1 MDGLLQ
7 RLREFGPTRLAAM
20 GGVAVAVLGLIGFLA
35 LSGGGGPM
43 EPLFQRIDPS
53 DQQEILTILDSRGV
67 NSQVE
72 GDTILVPS
80 NEIPAL
86 RIELA
91 RLGLPSNSGAVG
103 NELFDA
109 DTPLGMTEAEQRIR
123 RQRALEGELERTI
136 KALETIRAARVHL
149 VLPEREIFSRQRREA
164 RSSVLVQTTN
174 RQKLNPQEVSS
185 IEQIIAAAVPGLR
198 AENISIADEAGNLYR
213 RGNEDE
219 ETALASRAEEQRLN
233 EEARLTRQIET
244 LVGRTVGPA
253 NVRAE
258 VNAELDFNRESINE
272 EIYAP
277 DAAVP
282 RSTQVVEEEAE
293 STETQ
298 GEDPV
303 TVAQNLPDANTA
315 ITTGAGS
322 FQRST
327 RVEETTNFEVSR
339 QFKTSIRETAQV
351 KRLSVAVLVNHKEVD
366 RIGPEG
372 EVMRAADGTRLKD
385 YVERTDA
392 EMAEIR
398 NLVLGAIGF
407 NPDREDNIQIVNL
420 PFFET
425 QLDDPIVDTIL
436 GMPKEDLFRILEFLV
451 LGVVVVLVILLVVR
465 PLIARALDQDEEE
478 EGAIGLPDR
487 PGQAL
492 LAGDLAGVL
501 DESAEMEALEQMI
514 DINQVEGRVRA
525 SSLRKIGEIVD
536 KHPEEAVAI
545 LRNWIYQEA

>member
-1 MDGLLQ
+1 ME
-7 RLREFGPTRLAAM
+7 RLREFGPTRLAAI
-20 GGVAVAVLGLIGFLA
+20 GGVGVVVLGLIGYLA
-35 LSGGGGPM
+35 LSGGGGQM
-43 EPLFQRIDPS
+43 AVLYSELDGKDRQDIVAYLNAKGIDN
-53 DQQEILTILDSRGV
+53 QLEGNAILA
-67 NSQVE
+67 
-72 GDTILVPS
+72 PA
-80 NEIPAL
+80 NEVAAL
-86 RIELA
+86 KMELA
-91 RLGLPSNSGAVG
+91 RQGLPAGGSSLG
-103 NELFDA
+103 NALFDQ

-136 KALETIRAARVHL
+136 REMTTIRAARVHL
-149 VLPEREIFSRQRREA
+149 VLPEREIFSRERREA
-164 RSSVLVQTTN
+164 RSSVVVETIN
-174 RQKLNPQEVSS
+174 RARLTPEEVSA

-198 AENISIADEAGNLYR
+198 AENISIADIAGNLYR

-233 EEARLTRQIET
+233 EEARLTRKIEDQ
-244 LVGRTVGPA
+244 LGRVVGPA

-258 VNAELDFNRESINE
+258 VTAELDFNRESINKE
-272 EIYAP
+272 AFDP
-277 DAAVP
+277 DGAVP
-282 RSTQVVEEEAE
+282 RSTQTVEEEAE

-327 RVEETTNFEVSR
+327 RTEETTNFELSR
-339 QFKTSIRETAQV
+339 SFTTSIRETAQV
-351 KRLSVAVLVNHKEVD
+351 QRLSVAVLINHREV
-366 RIGPEG
+366 RTLNPETG
-372 EVMRAADGTRLKD
+372 LMESS
-385 YVERTDA
+385 YVERTAD
-392 EMAEIR
+392 EMERLNDIVR
-398 NLVLGAIGF
+398 GAIGF
-407 NPDREDNIQIVNL
+407 NPNREDNIQVVNL

-425 QLDDPIVDTIL
+425 QLEQTPEERIL
-436 GMPKEDLFRILEFLV
+436 GMKKEDLYRILEFLI

-465 PLIARALDQDEEE
+465 PLIARALDSGEGDED
-478 EGAIGLPDR
+478 GVIGLPER

-525 SSLRKIGEIVD
+525 SSLRKIGEIVE

>member
-1 MDGLLQ
+1 VEALMQ
-7 RLREFGPTRLAAM
+7 RLREFGPTKLAAF
-20 GGVAVAVLGLIGFLA
+20 GGVAVILLGVIGWLA
-35 LSGGGGPM
+35 MSAGGGPM
-43 EPLFQRIDPS
+43 QPLYTD
-53 DQQEILTILDSRGV
+53 LDVKDRTDITAYLNAKGV
-67 NSQVE
+67 ENVVE
-72 GDTILVPS
+72 GNSILAPQS
-80 NEIPAL
+80 EIAAL
-86 RIELA
+86 RMELA
-91 RLGLPSNSGAVG
+91 RQGLPSGGGSMG
-103 NELFDA
+103 NELFDM

-136 KALETIRAARVHL
+136 REMATIRTARVHL
-149 VLPEREIFSRQRREA
+149 VLPEREIFSRERRQA
-164 RSSVLVQTTN
+164 RASVLVQSVN
-174 RQKLNPQEVSS
+174 RQRLTTEEVNS

-198 AENISIADEAGNLYR
+198 AENISIADDAGNLYR

-233 EEARLTRQIET
+233 EEARLTRKIEDQI
-244 LVGRTVGPA
+244 GRVVGPA

-258 VNAELDFNRESINE
+258 VTAELDFNRESINRE
-272 EIYAP
+272 SFDP
-277 DAAVP
+277 DGAVP
-282 RSTQVVEEEAE
+282 RSTQVVTEEAE

-327 RVEETTNFEVSR
+327 REEETTNFEISR
-339 QFKTSIRETAQV
+339 SFVQEVRETAEV
-351 KRLSVAVLVNHKEVD
+351 KRLSVAVLVNHKEV
-366 RIGPEG
+366 RTPNE
-372 EVMRAADGTRLKD
+372 DGTTTIA
-385 YVERTDA
+385 YEPRTA
-392 EMAEIR
+392 EEMESIR
-398 NLVLGAIGF
+398 GLVLGAIGF
-407 NPDREDNIQIVNL
+407 NPAREDNIQVVNM

-425 QLDDPIVDTIL
+425 LLPQPEDDTIL
-436 GMPKEDLFRILEFLV
+436 GLPKEDLYRILEFLI
-451 LGVVVVLVILLVVR
+451 LGIVVVLVILLVVR
-465 PLIARALDQDEEE
+465 PLIARALESGE
-478 EGAIGLPDR
+478 EGEDGAIGGLPDR

-545 LRNWIYQEA
+545 LRTWIYQEA